1 MNDDV
6 ERLLRQATPRGAPPE
21 LRGRVLAAVADEL
34 DSVARPGRSLRLPL
48 AVAAAVLVSLA
59 SNVLVSDAVDRRLA
73 IALGPIPVQKQAA
86 EIADDVASL
95 TDPPT
100 GRWAY
105 ERLTASPRRDDEAQQ
120 YAARLQ
126 RMIQH
131 FTFDPQGAADETPR
145 ENPQMDRD
153 RRGSR
158 DRRPFDA
165 QYVLRLEHRNTA

>member
-1 MNDDV
+1 MNDV
-6 ERLLRQATPRGAPPE
+6 ERLLQSATPRGAPPE
-21 LRGRVLAAVADEL
+21 LRDRVLAAVADEL
-34 DSVARPGRSLRLPL
+34 DSSARPGRSLHPAL
-48 AVAAAVLVSLA
+48 AVAAAVVVSLA

-73 IALGPIPVQKQAA
+73 IVLGPIPVQKQAA
-86 EIADDVASL
+86 EIADDISSI
-95 TDPPT
+95 TDAPS

-105 ERLTASPRRDDEAQQ
+105 ERLTAGRSRDDEARQ
-120 YAARLQ
+120 YAVRLQ
-126 RMIQH
+126 QMIQH

-153 RRGSR
+153 RHGSR

>member
-6 ERLLRQATPRGAPPE
+6 EHLLRQVTPRGAPPE
-21 LRGRVLAAVADEL
+21 LRGRVLAAVAEEL
-34 DSVARPGRSLRLPL
+34 DSTARSGWRLRPSM
-48 AVAAAVLVSLA
+48 AVAAAVMVSLA
-59 SNVLVSDAVDRRLA
+59 ANVLVSDAVDRRLA
-73 IALGPIPVQKQAA
+73 IALGPIPVQKQAM
-86 EIADDVASL
+86 EIADDIASI
-95 TDPPT
+95 TDAST

-105 ERLTASPRRDDEAQQ
+105 ERLAARPRRDDEARQ

-126 RMIQH
+126 RMIQQ

-145 ENPQMDRD
+145 ENSQMDRD

-158 DRRPFDA
+158 DRRPPDA